1 MILLQKILHFVMIFK
16 VGLPSLNAFFSG
28 PKSPND
34 KVSVLIR
41 KRITCRFQKSSY
53 FWFLSHFCR
62 SYSCLKH
69 RGVFFGTPCKYVNIH
84 YEGILWFAE
93 DQRKLFTDDSTQSK
107 ETCNMKLEL
116 LDFFCLKTTV
126 LAEKLFCPADQ
137 RSTADSTFGT
147 C

>member
-1 MILLQKILHFVMIFK
+1 METSVKTPNDCYKKILHFVMIFN

-53 FWFLSHFCR
+53 FWFLSHFCW

-69 RGVFFGTPCKYVNIH
+69 RGVFFGTPKKNAPMFQTAITPTKM
-84 YEGILWFAE
+84 A
-93 DQRKLFTDDSTQSK
+93 QKSK
-107 ETCNMKLEL
+107 VRWLLESACNSLSDEHWN
-116 LDFFCLKTTV
+116 FFIWTLG
-126 LAEKLFCPADQ
+126 AWEKCI
-137 RSTADSTFGT
+137 
-147 C
+147 